1 MQIGPTLNALFGKV
15 FIKNLKESV
24 IRKEFITKQCESINL
39 DFELIEAI
47 NGMELPEMTPE
58 FIVQHGPYRIEYP
71 ASAGFLGM
79 QKTFLMINEIAI
91 GENLSSYITLDDDCV
106 FDHTL
111 ELLDSTIANL
121 ANELPTDWDVIIL
134 GDISG
139 DEIDSQTNLT
149 YIRCPVHGWAA
160 GSHGVAIR
168 NTVYHE
174 IIDSAKTYW
183 GDGIIGNLI
192 DKGKN
197 VYKIFPSICRQ
208 NRSLFSDI
216 NKIYH

>member
-1 MQIGPTLNALFGKV
+1 MKLGEQLNNLFGCAY
-15 FIKNLKESV
+15 IKNLKESTV
-24 IRKEFITKQCESINL
+24 RRDFIVNQCSSINL
-39 DFELIEAI
+39 NFELIEAI
-47 NGMELPEMTPE
+47 NGLELPDINPE
-58 FIVQHGPYRIEYP
+58 YTIQHGRFHIAYP
-71 ASAGFLGM
+71 ASAGLLGA
-79 QKTFLMINEIAI
+79 QKTALMINEMAI
-91 GENLSSYITLDDDCV
+91 KENLNSYIGLDDDCT

-111 ELLDSTIANL
+111 SL
-121 ANELPTDWDVIIL
+121 AESAIMKLSNDLPLDWDVIIL
-134 GDISG
+134 GDITG
-139 DEIDSQTNLT
+139 DDINDATDPS
-149 YIRCPVHGWAA
+149 YVRCPAHEWAA

-168 NTVYHE
+168 NTVYDE
-174 IIDSAKTYW
+174 YFNSSKEFW

>member
-15 FIKNLKESV
+15 FIKNLKESIV
-24 IRKEFITKQCESINL
+24 RREFITKQCQSINL

-47 NGMELPEMTPE
+47 NGMELAEMTPE
-58 FIVQHGPYRIEYP
+58 FIVQHGSYRIEYP

-79 QKTFLMINEIAI
+79 QKTVLMINEIAI
-91 GENLSSYITLDDDCV
+91 RENLSSYIGLDDDCV
-106 FDHTL
+106 FDHAL
-111 ELLDSTIANL
+111 ELLDIAVSNL

-139 DEIDSQTNLT
+139 DEINSQTNLT
-149 YIRCPVHGWAA
+149 YIRCPEHSWAA

-168 NTVYHE
+168 NTVYHD